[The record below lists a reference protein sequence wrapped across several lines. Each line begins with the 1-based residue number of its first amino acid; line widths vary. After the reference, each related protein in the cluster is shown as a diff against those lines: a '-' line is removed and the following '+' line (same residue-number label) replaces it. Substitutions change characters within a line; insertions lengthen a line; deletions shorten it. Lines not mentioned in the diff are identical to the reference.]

1 MKLKRSMNHACMHI
15 CYIWA
20 LAMVG
25 IRYHRGPSGG
35 AISIAINPLMQ
46 TVAMPSPVLRMYWKS
61 GKYVKNEANNS
72 TNRSNKNIHVSSTW
86 KKIYLWYQSLTCSGV
101 RTKDLFPMVNAMSGM
116 FEMLSHS
123 ITDSP
128 DGLGRLSQSCERSKP
143 ILNIAYKFIAGLA
156 FYWCLWF

>member
-1 MKLKRSMNHACMHI
+1 
-15 CYIWA
+15 
-20 LAMVG
+20 
-25 IRYHRGPSGG
+25 
-35 AISIAINPLMQ
+35 
-46 TVAMPSPVLRMYWKS
+46 
-61 GKYVKNEANNS
+61 
-72 TNRSNKNIHVSSTW
+72 
-86 KKIYLWYQSLTCSGV
+86 V

-143 ILNIAYKFIAGLA
+143 ILNIAYKFIAGFA